1 MSTHHAFTSRVL
13 HCNRALINFLILI
26 SVHSSSIGHIVT
38 SRLLLVGRQ
47 GEFAHNGQWRGG
59 STLDDVVTTNV
70 TRRHE
75 NCPHLRLPIKT
86 PAQNQVWRHNYLLPS
101 RPQFYH
107 YLSVIIL
114 VHVHNTTLR
123 EALCKS
129 FQSVAL
135 KLCEVYLFLTSGA
148 WRHLA
153 VKSQWNAASCPK
165 VSWLY

>member
-13 HCNRALINFLILI
+13 HCNRALINFWILI
-26 SVHSSSIGHIVT
+26 SVHPSSIGHIVT

-86 PAQNQVWRHNYLLPS
+86 PAQNQVWRHKHLLPHP
-101 RPQFYH
+101 RPPY
-107 YLSVIIL
+107 YYSLSVIIH

-123 EALCKS
+123 EVLCKS

-135 KLCEVYLFLTSGA
+135 KLCVVYLFLTSGV

-153 VKSQWNAASCPK
+153 VKKPMKCGVMS
-165 VSWLY
+165 